1 MAKLYIIAGCNGAGK
16 TTASYTVLPEMLACR
31 EFVNADEIARGLSP
45 FNPESVAIEA
55 GRLMLRRMEDLL
67 AENVD
72 FAFETTLATRSY
84 AQFVRKAQASGY
96 FVTLLFFWLPSPE
109 HAIERVALRVKEGG
123 HNIPEDVIRRR
134 YKNGLANLFEIYLPI
149 CDCWAIYDN
158 SSTENYVNVVA
169 SGRKN
174 DTVAIE
180 NHDSYCKIKNY
191 GRG

>member
-55 GRLMLRRMEDLL
+55 GRLMLRRI
-67 AENVD
+67 
-72 FAFETTLATRSY
+72 
-84 AQFVRKAQASGY
+84 
-96 FVTLLFFWLPSPE
+96 LPSPE

-134 YKNGLANLFEIYLPI
+134 YKSGLANLLEIYLPI
-149 CDCWAIYDN
+149 CDCWSIYDN
-158 SSTENYVNVVA
+158 SSMENYVNVVA

-180 NHDSYCKIKNY
+180 NHDSYCIKNY